1 MTLQQFLAFLKF
13 EIFLTVLPL
22 AGKLATA
29 LASHTGNP
37 LALAADLTSFQ
48 VQVVAALPNLESSV
62 AAALANTVNAEIQK
76 LLTSAAS
83 AAGEKL
89 PSGSA

>member
-13 EIFLTVLPL
+13 EVFLTVLPL

-48 VQVVAALPNLESSV
+48 VQVIAALPNLEATV
-62 AAALANTVNAEIQK
+62 ANALAKTVNDEIQK
-76 LLTSAAS
+76 LLTSAA
-83 AAGEKL
+83 AAAHTTL
-89 PSGSA
+89 PPGSA